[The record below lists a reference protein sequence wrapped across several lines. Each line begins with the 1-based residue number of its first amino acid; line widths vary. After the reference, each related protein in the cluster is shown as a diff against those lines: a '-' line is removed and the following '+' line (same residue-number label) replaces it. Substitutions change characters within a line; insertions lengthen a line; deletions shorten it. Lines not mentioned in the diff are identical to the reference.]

1 MTAVVHHGYSGSF
14 KSFAIVQRIIIP
26 ALIGTPVL
34 DDEGKKTVDDQGN
47 TILKGRTVVTNIR
60 GLNSVE
66 QIEAALDVVVH
77 PDSKII
83 YIDPDGGT
91 RSWQMMRVWFHWA
104 PIGSLIAL
112 DETAKIYS
120 IKRTKD
126 FKEFDLPLFT
136 LTGDKNPEDL
146 IRSKCMY
153 WDGNYERPED
163 LETAVDMHRHYHWDL
178 YYSCTNITKLHK
190 ELRDNLEG
198 AYRHKSLGSLLPWK
212 KNSWKEFHHDSA
224 DAGKSVSNYLTAPKS
239 YTADLRVFGC
249 YLSTKDGKAKL
260 SPENNSILRNPK
272 FLAVCASVL
281 VAIFYIA
288 SSANT
293 LLSDSADP
301 IKIDKVDTKISI
313 TNDSEILVSD
323 SNNDNSGLSNTPRNT
338 PVSLKTPL
346 LVKDVL
352 ALPMGYKLSD
362 SDRFTHYLSGDFK
375 IYVPNF
381 IKTKNGFYLTINIEQ
396 NGRFIDTF
404 TAHDIELFGYQIT
417 VTSNGFEII
426 REDQEF
432 YITRQSP
439 TDSFDQIDQQP
450 IADSQP
456 IIKNGF
462 FQ

>member
-14 KSFAIVQRIIIP
+14 KSFAIVQRVIIP

-34 DDEGKKTVDDQGN
+34 DADGKKTVDDQGN
-47 TILKGRTVVTNIR
+47 TILSGRTVVTNIR

-66 QIEAALDVVVH
+66 QIETALDVVVH

-104 PIGSLIAL
+104 PLGSLIAL

-136 LTGDKNPEDL
+136 LTGDRNPEEL
-146 IRSKCMY
+146 IKSKCQY
-153 WDGNYERPED
+153 WDGNFERPED

-224 DAGKSVSNYLTAPKS
+224 DAGKSLSNYLTAPKT

-281 VAIFYIA
+281 VALFYIA

-293 LLSDSADP
+293 LLSDSSEP
-301 IKIDKVDTKISI
+301 IKIDKVDSEISI

-323 SNNDNSGLSNTPRNT
+323 INNGNSGLSNTPRAAST
-338 PVSLKTPL
+338 SLKTPL
-346 LVKDVL
+346 LVQDVL
-352 ALPMGYKLSD
+352 SLPMGYKLSD
-362 SDRFTHYLSGDFK
+362 NDRFTHYLNGDFK
-375 IYVPNF
+375 IYVPLF
-381 IKTKNGFYLTINIEQ
+381 IRTASGFYATINVEQ
-396 NGRFIDTF
+396 HNKIIDIF
-404 TAHDIELFGYQIT
+404 SSKDLDYFGYDLQPI
-417 VTSNGFEII
+417 SGGFRIS
-426 REDQEF
+426 RANVEF
-432 YITRQSP
+432 YISRDSP
-439 TDSFDQIDQQP
+439 SDHINEP
-450 IADSQP
+450 IPQDIVNTTP
-456 IIKNGF
+456 IVKNGF